1 MGWSSNANQ
10 LPESYAGNERGHEGF
25 CFLFQDQCEVRARHA
40 KKTMTWRLDVCYQ
53 GCIGL
58 YFPTTVHGRQIG
70 NRWAWR
76 YHPVWTHDLTTGQG
90 AMVYIKKWTDFETV
104 RTCSPSH

>member
-1 MGWSSNANQ
+1 MGWARSRRGWSSNANQ

-25 CFLFQDQCEVRARHA
+25 CFLFQDQENNDVATR
-40 KKTMTWRLDVCYQ
+40 RLLS
-53 GCIGL
+53 GL
-58 YFPTTVHGRQIG
+58 YRALLPTTVHGRQIG